1 MKYVYLI
8 ARGMTNVGEEN
19 NAKME
24 CVFQLEVAIHR
35 VVLER
40 NVIIIIKYVFLIAQE
55 MTNVGEENNARM
67 EFVFLLEGPWGSG
80 LSKEESMRTL
90 AGSPSR

>member
-8 ARGMTNVGEEN
+8 ARGMTNVEEEN

-55 MTNVGEENNARM
+55 MTNVGEENNAKM
-67 EFVFLLEGPWGSG
+67 ECAFQLEVAIHRVVQ
-80 LSKEESMRTL
+80 E
-90 AGSPSR
+90 